1 MIVAIDGPAASGKS
15 TTAKMV
21 AKKLKMTYLDTG
33 AMYRAV
39 TLALLRSNTDL
50 DDYDSVCQVVDEL
63 ELDIYDQGSKTVVK
77 LDGEDVSQAIR
88 SMQVTENVSAV
99 SAVKYVREA
108 MVEIQRNIGKKTNCV
123 VEGRDIGTIV
133 FPEAEFKFFMIADVE
148 TRAQRRQS
156 DLLTLGEERSLEEL
170 IKDLKIRDQKD
181 STRSQSPLTKS
192 ADAVEIDTTHFSID
206 EQVKLIVNH
215 INSKSEQRKKYGK

>member
-1 MIVAIDGPAASGKS
+1 MIIAIDGPAASGKS

-50 DDYDSVCQVVDEL
+50 DDYESVCQVVDEL

-88 SMQVTENVSAV
+88 SMPVTENVSAV

-108 MVEIQRNIGKKTNCV
+108 MVKIQRNIGKKTNCV
-123 VEGRDIGTIV
+123 VEGRDIGTVV
-133 FPEAEFKFFMIADVE
+133 FPNAEFKIFMVADIKM
-148 TRAQRRQS
+148 RAERR
-156 DLLTLGEERSLEEL
+156 LKELHEMGEDWSLQEVL
-170 IKDLKIRDQKD
+170 ADLKMRDEKD
-181 STRSQSPLTKS
+181 STRAHSPLKK
-192 ADAVEIDTTHFSID
+192 AEEAIEIDTSMLSID
-206 EQVKLIVNH
+206 HQVEKIINIVIEKN
-215 INSKSEQRKKYGK
+215 N

>member
-123 VEGRDIGTIV
+123 VEGRDIGTVV
-133 FPEAEFKFFMIADVE
+133 FPDAEFKIFMVADVKM
-148 TRAQRRQS
+148 RAERR
-156 DLLTLGEERSLEEL
+156 LKELHEMGENRSLQEVMT
-170 IKDLKIRDQKD
+170 DLKRRDEKD
-181 STRSQSPLTKS
+181 STRSHSPLQK
-192 ADAVEIDTTHFSID
+192 ADEAIEIDTSMLSID
-206 EQVKLIVNH
+206 QQVEKI
-215 INSKSEQRKKYGK
+215 INLVREKNN

>member
-63 ELDIYDQGSKTVVK
+63 ELDIYDQGDKTVVR

-123 VEGRDIGTIV
+123 VEGRDIGTVV
-133 FPEAEFKFFMIADVE
+133 FPDAEFKIFMVADVKM
-148 TRAQRRQS
+148 RAERRLKE
-156 DLLTLGEERSLEEL
+156 LLEMGENWSLQEVMT
-170 IKDLKIRDQKD
+170 DLKRRDEKD
-181 STRSQSPLTKS
+181 STRSHSPLQK
-192 ADAVEIDTTHFSID
+192 ADEAIEIDTSMLSID
-206 EQVKLIVNH
+206 QQVGKI
-215 INSKSEQRKKYGK
+215 INLVREKNN

>member
-21 AKKLKMTYLDTG
+21 AKKLEMTYLDTG

-50 DDYDSVCQVVDEL
+50 DDYHSVCKVVDEL
-63 ELDIYDQGSKTVVK
+63 ELDIYDKGSKTIVK

-88 SMQVTENVSAV
+88 SMPVTENVSVV
-99 SAVKYVREA
+99 SAMKYVRQT

-123 VEGRDIGTIV
+123 VEGRDIGTVV
-133 FPEAEFKFFMIADVE
+133 FPDAEFKIFMVADVNM
-148 TRAQRRQS
+148 RAERRFK
-156 DLLTLGEERSLEEL
+156 DFYEMGENRSFQEVLA
-170 IKDLKIRDQKD
+170 DLKRRDEKD
-181 STRSQSPLTKS
+181 STRAYSPLQK
-192 ADAVEIDTTHFSID
+192 ADEAIEIDTSMLSID
-206 EQVKLIVNH
+206 QQVAKI
-215 INSKSEQRKKYGK
+215 INLVKKNN

>member
-15 TTAKMV
+15 TTSKMV
-21 AKKLKMTYLDTG
+21 AKKLNMTYLDTG

-50 DDYDSVCQVVDEL
+50 DDYDSVCQVVNEL
-63 ELDIYDQGSKTVVK
+63 ELDIYDQGAKTVVR

-123 VEGRDIGTIV
+123 VEGRDIGTVV
-133 FPEAEFKFFMIADVE
+133 FPDAEFKIFMVADVKM
-148 TRAQRRQS
+148 RAERR
-156 DLLTLGEERSLEEL
+156 LKELHEMGENRSLQEVMT
-170 IKDLKIRDQKD
+170 DLKRRDEKD
-181 STRSQSPLTKS
+181 STRSHSPLQK
-192 ADAVEIDTTHFSID
+192 ADEAIEIDTSMLSID
-206 EQVKLIVNH
+206 QQVEKI
-215 INSKSEQRKKYGK
+215 INLVREKNN

>member
-63 ELDIYDQGSKTVVK
+63 ELDIYDQGSKTVVR
-77 LDGEDVSQAIR
+77 LDGEDVSQSIR
-88 SMQVTENVSAV
+88 SMQVTENVSAI

-123 VEGRDIGTIV
+123 VEGRDIGTVV
-133 FPEAEFKFFMIADVE
+133 FPDAEFKIFMVADVKM
-148 TRAQRRQS
+148 RAERRLKE
-156 DLLTLGEERSLEEL
+156 LLEMGENRSLQEVMT
-170 IKDLKIRDQKD
+170 DLKRRDEKD
-181 STRSQSPLTKS
+181 STRSHSPLQK
-192 ADAVEIDTTHFSID
+192 ADEAIEIDTSMLSID
-206 EQVKLIVNH
+206 QQVGKI
-215 INSKSEQRKKYGK
+215 INLVREKNN

>member
-21 AKKLKMTYLDTG
+21 AKKLEMTYLDTG

-63 ELDIYDQGSKTVVK
+63 ELDIYDKGSKTIVK
-77 LDGEDVSQAIR
+77 LDGEDVSETIR
-88 SMQVTENVSAV
+88 SMPVTENVSAV
-99 SAVKYVREA
+99 SAMKYVRQT

-123 VEGRDIGTIV
+123 VEGRDIGTVV
-133 FPEAEFKFFMIADVE
+133 FPDAELKIFMVADVNM
-148 TRAQRRQS
+148 RAERRFK
-156 DLLTLGEERSLEEL
+156 DMREMGENRSFQEVLA
-170 IKDLKIRDQKD
+170 DLKKRDEKD
-181 STRSQSPLTKS
+181 STRAYSPLQK
-192 ADAVEIDTTHFSID
+192 ADEAIEIDTSMLSID
-206 EQVKLIVNH
+206 QQVEKI
-215 INSKSEQRKKYGK
+215 INLLKKNN

>member
-50 DDYDSVCQVVDEL
+50 DDFDSVCQVVDEL
-63 ELDIYDQGSKTVVK
+63 ELDIYAQGAKTVLK
-77 LDGEDVSQAIR
+77 LNGEDVSQVIR
-88 SMQVTENVSAV
+88 SMPVTENVSAV

-108 MVEIQRNIGKKTNCV
+108 MVRIQRNIGKKTNCV
-123 VEGRDIGTIV
+123 VEGRDIGTVV
-133 FPEAEFKFFMIADVE
+133 FPNAEFKIFMVADIKI
-148 TRAQRRQS
+148 RAERR
-156 DLLTLGEERSLEEL
+156 LKELHEMGEDWSLQEVL
-170 IKDLKIRDQKD
+170 ADLKMRDEKD
-181 STRSQSPLTKS
+181 STRAHSPLKK
-192 ADAVEIDTTHFSID
+192 AEEAIEIDTSMLSID
-206 EQVKLIVNH
+206 HQVEKIINIVIEKN
-215 INSKSEQRKKYGK
+215 N

>member
-21 AKKLKMTYLDTG
+21 AKKLEMTYLDTG

-50 DDYDSVCQVVDEL
+50 DDYDSVCQVVNEL
-63 ELDIYDQGSKTVVK
+63 ELDIYDKGSKTIVK

-88 SMQVTENVSAV
+88 SMPVTENVSVV
-99 SAVKYVREA
+99 SAMKYVRQT

-123 VEGRDIGTIV
+123 VEGRDIGTVV
-133 FPEAEFKFFMIADVE
+133 FPDAEFKIFMVADVNM
-148 TRAQRRQS
+148 RAERRFK
-156 DLLTLGEERSLEEL
+156 DFYEMGENRSFQEVLA
-170 IKDLKIRDQKD
+170 DLKRRDEKD
-181 STRSQSPLTKS
+181 STRAYSPLQK
-192 ADAVEIDTTHFSID
+192 ADEAIEIDTSMLSID
-206 EQVKLIVNH
+206 QQVEKI
-215 INSKSEQRKKYGK
+215 INLVKNNN

>member
-21 AKKLKMTYLDTG
+21 AKKLQMTYLDTG

-63 ELDIYDQGSKTVVK
+63 ELDIYDQEGKTVVI

-88 SMQVTENVSAV
+88 SVPVTKNVSSV
-99 SAVKYVREA
+99 SAMKYVREA

-123 VEGRDIGTIV
+123 VEGRDIGTVV
-133 FPEAEFKFFMIADVE
+133 FPDAEFKIFMVADVQM
-148 TRAQRRQS
+148 RAERRLKEIQEMG
-156 DLLTLGEERSLEEL
+156 DDRSLQEVMA
-170 IKDLKIRDQKD
+170 DLKRRDKKD
-181 STRSQSPLTKS
+181 STRAHSPLQK
-192 ADAVEIDTTHFSID
+192 AGDAIEIDTSMLSINQ
-206 EQVKLIVNH
+206 QVEKVEKI
-215 INSKSEQRKKYGK
+215 INLVREKNN

>member
-21 AKKLKMTYLDTG
+21 AKKLEMTYLDTG

-50 DDYDSVCQVVDEL
+50 DDYESVCRVIDEL
-63 ELDIYDQGSKTVVK
+63 ELDIYDKGSKTIVK

-88 SMQVTENVSAV
+88 SMPVTENVSVV
-99 SAVKYVREA
+99 SAMKYVRQT

-123 VEGRDIGTIV
+123 VEGRDIGTVV
-133 FPEAEFKFFMIADVE
+133 FPDAEFKIFMVADVNM
-148 TRAQRRQS
+148 RAKRRF
-156 DLLTLGEERSLEEL
+156 
-170 IKDLKIRDQKD
+170 KDLYEMGENRSFQDVLADLKSRDEKD
-181 STRSQSPLTKS
+181 STRAYSPLQK
-192 ADAVEIDTTHFSID
+192 ADEAIEIDTSMLSID
-206 EQVKLIVNH
+206 QQVEKI
-215 INSKSEQRKKYGK
+215 INLVKKNN

>member
-33 AMYRAV
+33 AMYRAA
-39 TLALLRSNTDL
+39 TLALLRSNTNL
-50 DDYDSVCQVVDEL
+50 DDYDSICQVVSEL
-63 ELDIYDQGSKTVVK
+63 ELDIYDQGSKTILK

-88 SMQVTENVSAV
+88 SMPVTKNVSAV

-123 VEGRDIGTIV
+123 VEGRDIGTVV
-133 FPEAEFKFFMIADVE
+133 FPDAEFKIFMVADVKM
-148 TRAQRRQS
+148 RAERRLKELQEM
-156 DLLTLGEERSLEEL
+156 GENRSLQEVMA
-170 IKDLKIRDQKD
+170 DLKRRDEKD
-181 STRSQSPLTKS
+181 STRAHSPLKK
-192 ADAVEIDTTHFSID
+192 ADEAIEIDTSMLSID
-206 EQVKLIVNH
+206 QQVEKI
-215 INSKSEQRKKYGK
+215 INLVRKENN

>member
-21 AKKLKMTYLDTG
+21 AKKLEMTYLDTG

-63 ELDIYDQGSKTVVK
+63 ELDIYDKGSKTIVK
-77 LDGEDVSQAIR
+77 LDGEDVSEAIR
-88 SMQVTENVSAV
+88 SMPVTENVSAV
-99 SAVKYVREA
+99 SAMKYVRQT

-123 VEGRDIGTIV
+123 VEGRDIGTVV
-133 FPEAEFKFFMIADVE
+133 FPDAELKIFMVADVNM
-148 TRAQRRQS
+148 RAERRFK
-156 DLLTLGEERSLEEL
+156 DMREMGENRSFQEVLA
-170 IKDLKIRDQKD
+170 DLKRRDEKD
-181 STRSQSPLTKS
+181 STRAYSPLQK
-192 ADAVEIDTTHFSID
+192 ADEAIEIDTSMLSID
-206 EQVKLIVNH
+206 QQVRKI
-215 INSKSEQRKKYGK
+215 INLAKKNN

>member
-50 DDYDSVCQVVDEL
+50 DDFDSVCQVVDEL
-63 ELDIYDQGSKTVVK
+63 ELDIYDQGAKTVLK
-77 LDGEDVSQAIR
+77 LNGEDVSQVIR
-88 SMQVTENVSAV
+88 SMPVTENVSAV

-108 MVEIQRNIGKKTNCV
+108 MVRIQRNIGKKTNCV
-123 VEGRDIGTIV
+123 VEGRDIGTVV
-133 FPEAEFKFFMIADVE
+133 FPNAEFKIFMVADIKM
-148 TRAQRRQS
+148 RAERR
-156 DLLTLGEERSLEEL
+156 LKELHEMGEDWSLQEVL
-170 IKDLKIRDQKD
+170 ADLKMRDEKD
-181 STRSQSPLTKS
+181 STRAHSPLKK
-192 ADAVEIDTTHFSID
+192 AEEAIEIDTSMLSID
-206 EQVKLIVNH
+206 HQVEKIINIVIEKN
-215 INSKSEQRKKYGK
+215 N

>member
-63 ELDIYDQGSKTVVK
+63 ELDIYDQGSKTIVR

-88 SMQVTENVSAV
+88 SMPVTKNVSAV

-123 VEGRDIGTIV
+123 VEGRDIGTVV
-133 FPEAEFKFFMIADVE
+133 FPDAEFKIFMVADVKM
-148 TRAQRRQS
+148 RAERR
-156 DLLTLGEERSLEEL
+156 LKELHEMGENRSLQEVMT
-170 IKDLKIRDQKD
+170 DLKRRDKKD
-181 STRSQSPLTKS
+181 STRSNSPLQK
-192 ADAVEIDTTHFSID
+192 ADEAIEIDTSMLSID
-206 EQVKLIVNH
+206 QQVEKI
-215 INSKSEQRKKYGK
+215 INLVRKK

>member
-21 AKKLKMTYLDTG
+21 AKKLEMTYLDTG

-63 ELDIYDQGSKTVVK
+63 ELDIYDKGSKTIVK
-77 LDGEDVSQAIR
+77 LDGEDVSEAIR
-88 SMQVTENVSAV
+88 SMPVTESVSAV
-99 SAVKYVREA
+99 SAMKYVRQT

-123 VEGRDIGTIV
+123 VEGRDIGTVV
-133 FPEAEFKFFMIADVE
+133 FPDAEFKIFMVADVNM
-148 TRAQRRQS
+148 RAERRF
-156 DLLTLGEERSLEEL
+156 
-170 IKDLKIRDQKD
+170 KDLHEMGESRSFQDVLADLKRRDEKD
-181 STRSQSPLTKS
+181 STRAYSPLQK
-192 ADAVEIDTTHFSID
+192 ADEAIEIDTSMLSID
-206 EQVKLIVNH
+206 QQVEKI
-215 INSKSEQRKKYGK
+215 INLLKKNN

>member
-63 ELDIYDQGSKTVVK
+63 ELDIFDQGAKTVVR

-88 SMQVTENVSAV
+88 SMPVTENVSAV
-99 SAVKYVREA
+99 SAMKYVREA

-123 VEGRDIGTIV
+123 VEGRDIGTVV
-133 FPEAEFKFFMIADVE
+133 FPDAEFKIFMVADVKM
-148 TRAQRRQS
+148 RAERR
-156 DLLTLGEERSLEEL
+156 LKEL
-170 IKDLKIRDQKD
+170 HEMGDDQ
-181 STRSQSPLTKS
+181 
-192 ADAVEIDTTHFSID
+192 
-206 EQVKLIVNH
+206 
-215 INSKSEQRKKYGK
+215 

>member
-21 AKKLKMTYLDTG
+21 AKKLEMTYLDTG

-63 ELDIYDQGSKTVVK
+63 ELDIYDKGSKTIVK
-77 LDGEDVSQAIR
+77 LDGEDVSQEIR
-88 SMQVTENVSAV
+88 SMPVTENVSAV
-99 SAVKYVREA
+99 SAMKYVRQT

-123 VEGRDIGTIV
+123 VEGRDIGTVV
-133 FPEAEFKFFMIADVE
+133 FPDAEFKIFMVADVNM
-148 TRAQRRQS
+148 RAERRF
-156 DLLTLGEERSLEEL
+156 
-170 IKDLKIRDQKD
+170 KDLHEMGESRSFQDVLADLKRRDEKD
-181 STRSQSPLTKS
+181 STRAYSPLQK
-192 ADAVEIDTTHFSID
+192 ADEAIEIDTSMLSID
-206 EQVKLIVNH
+206 QQVRKI
-215 INSKSEQRKKYGK
+215 INLVKKNN

>member
-63 ELDIYDQGSKTVVK
+63 ELDIYDQGSKTVVR

-88 SMQVTENVSAV
+88 SMQVTENVSTV
-99 SAVKYVREA
+99 STVKYVREA

-123 VEGRDIGTIV
+123 VEGRDIGTVV
-133 FPEAEFKFFMIADVE
+133 FPDAEFKIFMVADVKM
-148 TRAQRRQS
+148 RAERR
-156 DLLTLGEERSLEEL
+156 LKELHEMGENRSLQEVMT
-170 IKDLKIRDQKD
+170 DLKRRDEKD
-181 STRSQSPLTKS
+181 STRSHSPLQK
-192 ADAVEIDTTHFSID
+192 ADEAIEIDTSMLSID
-206 EQVKLIVNH
+206 QQVGKI
-215 INSKSEQRKKYGK
+215 INLVREENN

>member
-15 TTAKMV
+15 TTSKMV
-21 AKKLKMTYLDTG
+21 AKKLNMTYLDTG

-63 ELDIYDQGSKTVVK
+63 ELDIYDQGSKTVVR

-123 VEGRDIGTIV
+123 VEGRDIGTVV
-133 FPEAEFKFFMIADVE
+133 FPDAEFKIFMVADVKM
-148 TRAQRRQS
+148 RAERR
-156 DLLTLGEERSLEEL
+156 LKELHEMGENRSLQEVMT
-170 IKDLKIRDQKD
+170 DLKRRDEKD
-181 STRSQSPLTKS
+181 STRSHSPLQK
-192 ADAVEIDTTHFSID
+192 ADEAIEIDTSMLSID
-206 EQVKLIVNH
+206 QQVGKI
-215 INSKSEQRKKYGK
+215 INLVREKNN

>member
-63 ELDIYDQGSKTVVK
+63 ELDIYDQGDKTVVR

-123 VEGRDIGTIV
+123 VEGRDIGTVV
-133 FPEAEFKFFMIADVE
+133 FPDAEFKIFMVADVKM
-148 TRAQRRQS
+148 RAERR
-156 DLLTLGEERSLEEL
+156 LKELHEMGENRSLQEVMT
-170 IKDLKIRDQKD
+170 DLKRRDEKD
-181 STRSQSPLTKS
+181 STRSHSPLQK
-192 ADAVEIDTTHFSID
+192 ADEAIEIDTSMLSINQ
-206 EQVKLIVNH
+206 QVEKI
-215 INSKSEQRKKYGK
+215 INLVREKNN

>member
-50 DDYDSVCQVVDEL
+50 DDYDSVCQVVDGL
-63 ELDIYDQGSKTVVK
+63 ELDIYDQGAKTVVK

-88 SMQVTENVSAV
+88 SMPVNENVSAV

-123 VEGRDIGTIV
+123 VEGRDIGTVV
-133 FPEAEFKFFMIADVE
+133 FPDAEFKIFMVADVKM
-148 TRAQRRQS
+148 RAERR
-156 DLLTLGEERSLEEL
+156 LKELHEMGENRSLQEVMT
-170 IKDLKIRDQKD
+170 DLKRRDEKD
-181 STRSQSPLTKS
+181 STRLHSPLQK
-192 ADAVEIDTTHFSID
+192 ADEAIEIDTSMLSID
-206 EQVKLIVNH
+206 QQVEKI
-215 INSKSEQRKKYGK
+215 INLVREKNN

>member
-21 AKKLKMTYLDTG
+21 AKKLEMTYLDTG

-63 ELDIYDQGSKTVVK
+63 ELDIYDKGSKTIVK
-77 LDGEDVSQAIR
+77 LDGEDVSEAIR
-88 SMQVTENVSAV
+88 SMPVTESVSAV
-99 SAVKYVREA
+99 SAMKCVRQS

-123 VEGRDIGTIV
+123 VEGRDIGTVV
-133 FPEAEFKFFMIADVE
+133 FPDAELKIFMVADVNM
-148 TRAQRRQS
+148 RAERRFK
-156 DLLTLGEERSLEEL
+156 DMREMGENRSFQEVLA
-170 IKDLKIRDQKD
+170 DLKKRDEKD
-181 STRSQSPLTKS
+181 STRAYSPLQK
-192 ADAVEIDTTHFSID
+192 ADEAIEIDTSMSSID
-206 EQVKLIVNH
+206 QQVRKI
-215 INSKSEQRKKYGK
+215 INLVKKNN

>member
-21 AKKLKMTYLDTG
+21 AKKLEMTYLDTG

-63 ELDIYDQGSKTVVK
+63 ELDTYDKGSKTIVK
-77 LDGEDVSQAIR
+77 LDGEDISQAIR
-88 SMQVTENVSAV
+88 SLPVTENVSAV
-99 SAVKYVREA
+99 SAMKYVRQT

-123 VEGRDIGTIV
+123 VEGRDIGTVV
-133 FPEAEFKFFMIADVE
+133 FPDAEFKIFMVADVNM
-148 TRAQRRQS
+148 RAERRFK
-156 DLLTLGEERSLEEL
+156 DFYEMGENRSFQEVLA
-170 IKDLKIRDQKD
+170 DLKRRDEKD
-181 STRSQSPLTKS
+181 STRAYSPLQK
-192 ADAVEIDTTHFSID
+192 ADEAIEIDTSMLSID
-206 EQVKLIVNH
+206 HQVEKIINIVIEKN
-215 INSKSEQRKKYGK
+215 N

>member
-63 ELDIYDQGSKTVVK
+63 ELDIYDQGAKTVVR

-88 SMQVTENVSAV
+88 SMQVTENASAV

-123 VEGRDIGTIV
+123 VEGRDIGTVV
-133 FPEAEFKFFMIADVE
+133 FPDAEFKIFMVADVKM
-148 TRAQRRQS
+148 RAERRLKE
-156 DLLTLGEERSLEEL
+156 LLEMGENWSLQEVMT
-170 IKDLKIRDQKD
+170 DLKRRDEKD
-181 STRSQSPLTKS
+181 STRSHSPLQK
-192 ADAVEIDTTHFSID
+192 ADEAIEIDTSMLSID
-206 EQVKLIVNH
+206 QQVGKI
-215 INSKSEQRKKYGK
+215 INLVREKNN

>member
-21 AKKLKMTYLDTG
+21 AKKLEMTYLDTG

-50 DDYDSVCQVVDEL
+50 DDYDSVCHVIDEL
-63 ELDIYDQGSKTVVK
+63 ELDIYDKGSKTIVK

-88 SMQVTENVSAV
+88 SMPVTENVSAV
-99 SAVKYVREA
+99 SSMKYIRQT

-123 VEGRDIGTIV
+123 VEGRDIGTVV
-133 FPEAEFKFFMIADVE
+133 FPDAEFKIFMVADVNM
-148 TRAQRRQS
+148 RAERRFK
-156 DLLTLGEERSLEEL
+156 DFYEMGENRSFQEVLA
-170 IKDLKIRDQKD
+170 DLKRRDEKD
-181 STRSQSPLTKS
+181 STRAYSPLQK
-192 ADAVEIDTTHFSID
+192 ADEAIEIDTSMLSID
-206 EQVKLIVNH
+206 QQVEKI
-215 INSKSEQRKKYGK
+215 INLVKKNN

>member
-21 AKKLKMTYLDTG
+21 AKKLQMTYLDTG

-63 ELDIYDQGSKTVVK
+63 ELDIYDQEGKTVVI

-88 SMQVTENVSAV
+88 SVPVTKNVSAV
-99 SAVKYVREA
+99 SAMKYVREA

-123 VEGRDIGTIV
+123 VEGRDIGTVV
-133 FPEAEFKFFMIADVE
+133 FPDAEFKIFMVADVKM
-148 TRAQRRQS
+148 RAERRLKELQEMG
-156 DLLTLGEERSLEEL
+156 DDRSLQEVMA
-170 IKDLKIRDQKD
+170 DLKRRDKKD
-181 STRSQSPLTKS
+181 STRAHSPLQK
-192 ADAVEIDTTHFSID
+192 AGDAIEIDTSMLSINQ
-206 EQVKLIVNH
+206 QVEKVEKI
-215 INSKSEQRKKYGK
+215 INLVREKNN

>member
-63 ELDIYDQGSKTVVK
+63 ELDIYDQGAKTIVR

-123 VEGRDIGTIV
+123 VEGRDIGTVV
-133 FPEAEFKFFMIADVE
+133 FPDAEFKIFMVADVKM
-148 TRAQRRQS
+148 RAERRLKELHEMGDDQS
-156 DLLTLGEERSLEEL
+156 LQEVMA
-170 IKDLKIRDQKD
+170 DLKRRDKKD
-181 STRSQSPLTKS
+181 STRVHSPLQK
-192 ADAVEIDTTHFSID
+192 AGDAIEIDTSMLSID
-206 EQVKLIVNH
+206 RQVEKI
-215 INSKSEQRKKYGK
+215 INLVREKNN

>member
-50 DDYDSVCQVVDEL
+50 DDYHSVCHVVDEL
-63 ELDIYDQGSKTVVK
+63 ELDIYDQGSKTIVR
-77 LDGEDVSQAIR
+77 LDGEDVSKAIR
-88 SMQVTENVSAV
+88 SMPVTENVSAV
-99 SAVKYVREA
+99 SAMKYVRQT

-123 VEGRDIGTIV
+123 VEGRDIGTVV
-133 FPEAEFKFFMIADVE
+133 FPDAEFKIFMVADIKM
-148 TRAQRRQS
+148 RAERR
-156 DLLTLGEERSLEEL
+156 LKELYAMGENRSLQEVL
-170 IKDLKIRDQKD
+170 ADLKRRDEKD
-181 STRSQSPLTKS
+181 STRAHSPLQK
-192 ADAVEIDTTHFSID
+192 ADEAIEIDTSMLSID
-206 EQVKLIVNH
+206 QQVEKI
-215 INSKSEQRKKYGK
+215 INLVREKNN